1 MNIQANAGSEARGA
15 NNAGSEARGANSAGS
30 EARGAN
36 NAGSEA
42 RSALP
47 MIRVEGLDKHFTLHL
62 RGGLRLP
69 VLHHVELE
77 VRAGECI
84 ALAGPS
90 GAGKSTLLRS
100 LYGNYRADAGRILV
114 RHDGGMVD
122 IASASPR
129 TVVQVRARTLGYVS
143 QFLRVVPRVA
153 ALDIVAEAVRGMG
166 QPDARAAAADLL
178 HRLNI
183 PARLHG
189 LPPATFS
196 GGEQQRI
203 NLARG
208 FIGGHPILLLDE
220 PTASLDAENAEI
232 VIAMI
237 AEAKARGVAI
247 VGIFHDAAV
256 RGRVADRLLHV
267 MPLQEAA

>member
-1 MNIQANAGSEARGA
+1 MTEMLKVEA
-15 NNAGSEARGANSAGS
+15 
-30 EARGAN
+30 
-36 NAGSEA
+36 
-42 RSALP
+42 LHK
-47 MIRVEGLDKHFTLHL
+47 DFTLHL

-69 VLHHVELE
+69 VLHDIALTVN
-77 VRAGECI
+77 AGECV
-84 ALAGPS
+84 ALVGPS

-100 LYGNYRADAGRILV
+100 LYGNYRADTGRILI
-114 RHDGGMVD
+114 HHENAMVD
-122 IASASPR
+122 IASAPPR
-129 TVVQVRARTLGYVS
+129 TIVQVRAKTLGYVS
-143 QFLRVVPRVA
+143 QFLRVVPRVPA
-153 ALDIVAEAVRGMG
+153 IDIVAEAA
-166 QPDARAAAADLL
+166 PDRSTAHAEAAALL

-183 PARLHG
+183 PTRLHA

-220 PTASLDAENAEI
+220 PTASLDAENRDI

-237 AEAKARGVAI
+237 TEAKSRGVAI
-247 VGIFHDAAV
+247 VGIFHDTEV

-267 MPLQEAA
+267 LPIQDAA